1 MHEIQTRQLHF
12 AAYLKAHG
20 AEFVGCDDRVFTFR
34 SDKPLEVWRVEH
46 ANSDARRVD
55 LNLIE
60 LRRFLKA

>member
-1 MHEIQTRQLHF
+1 MHEITTRQLHF

-20 AEFVGCDDRVFTFR
+20 AEFLGCEDRIFRFR
-34 SDKPLEVWRVEH
+34 SDKPLDCWRIEH

-60 LRRFLKA
+60 LRRFLK

>member
-20 AEFVGCDDRVFTFR
+20 AEFVGCVDRIFTFR
-34 SDKPLEVWRVEH
+34 SDKPLEVWRVAH
-46 ANSDARRVD
+46 ANSESRHVD
-55 LNLIE
+55 LQLIE